1 MEVEITLLRLRYSE
15 ALLLAK
21 WLSFASYCDVPG
33 QGNSGREQL
42 REACDSNSRVQCL
55 QFREK
60 NKKPNKFFLHFLA
73 VPACSALRC
82 KYFTT
87 HTVNI
92 SVR

>member
-1 MEVEITLLRLRYSE
+1 MPRPLTYFRQLSRVIRCLLRRFRYSE

-21 WLSFASYCDVPG
+21 WLSFAIYCDVPG

-60 NKKPNKFFLHFLA
+60 K
-73 VPACSALRC
+73 
-82 KYFTT
+82 
-87 HTVNI
+87 
-92 SVR
+92 